1 MPHKSAREPEGSMD
15 SRGAR
20 GGETEAVD
28 RRGQDYAR
36 YAKVTSDGKKAHKRK
51 ANVNRCHICE
61 DIVPPVPCL
70 PAQPAWMS
78 APRLLPKRC
87 VGARERDYIVP
98 RGGRGGGERGAHT
111 RGQEDAR
118 RTTQ

>member
-1 MPHKSAREPEGSMD
+1 MD

-20 GGETEAVD
+20 GGETETVD

-70 PAQPAWMS
+70 PRNRSVDVSSPPAAEKVRGSQREGLYS
-78 APRLLPKRC
+78 A
-87 VGARERDYIVP
+87 
-98 RGGRGGGERGAHT
+98 
-111 RGQEDAR
+111 
-118 RTTQ
+118 

>member
-1 MPHKSAREPEGSMD
+1 MD

-36 YAKVTSDGKKAHKRK
+36 YAKVTSDGKKGHKRK

-61 DIVPPVPCL
+61 DIVPPRPCL
-70 PAQPAWMS
+70 PRNRSVDVSSPPAAEKVRGSQREGLYS
-78 APRLLPKRC
+78 A
-87 VGARERDYIVP
+87 
-98 RGGRGGGERGAHT
+98 
-111 RGQEDAR
+111 
-118 RTTQ
+118 

>member
-1 MPHKSAREPEGSMD
+1 MD

-36 YAKVTSDGKKAHKRK
+36 YAKVTSDGKKGHKRK

-70 PAQPAWMS
+70 PRNQRGCQLAACCRKGAWE
-78 APRLLPKRC
+78 P
-87 VGARERDYIVP
+87 
-98 RGGRGGGERGAHT
+98 ERGT
-111 RGQEDAR
+111 I
-118 RTTQ
+118 

>member
-1 MPHKSAREPEGSMD
+1 MD

-36 YAKVTSDGKKAHKRK
+36 YAKVTSDGKKGHKRK

-61 DIVPPVPCL
+61 DIVPPV
-70 PAQPAWMS
+70 
-78 APRLLPKRC
+78 
-87 VGARERDYIVP
+87 RDYIVP
-98 RGGRGGGERGAHT
+98 RGGRAGAREVPT
-111 RGQEDAR
+111 QEGRRTPDAR
-118 RTTQ
+118 HSE